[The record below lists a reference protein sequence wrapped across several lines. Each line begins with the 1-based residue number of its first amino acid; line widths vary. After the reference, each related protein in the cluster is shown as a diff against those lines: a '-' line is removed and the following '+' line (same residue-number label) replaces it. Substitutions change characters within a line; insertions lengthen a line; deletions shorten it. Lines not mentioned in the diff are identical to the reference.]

1 MKKLFK
7 GGKIDL
13 KIEFLLKV
21 NSDLL
26 KKKFNIFLLVVF
38 LSNSSFIFSQNLFNN
53 TQVPVN
59 GFCKFKNIATGQNYS
74 SIFSFN
80 YNNDSYSDILLYSPL
95 KKKINILTGNENGEF
110 SRQDSI
116 KVPFQFSSIQTI
128 FNKKKEVEGYAF
140 ASRRDRTAGIFQI
153 SKYRRFSIQSTIKFN
168 SYPENISLADVNGN
182 GKKEI
187 LISGSAFDGLS
198 LLYLSGRKLEEKKI
212 EERTI
217 YTDAT
222 FIDLNNDDI
231 PDIAGFNLITNSLE
245 FFYNYGDGNFRKVRS
260 IPING
265 RVRSLQS
272 FDMNSDNY
280 EDLIFVK
287 DNSIMIFYGDF
298 RSSFEN
304 SVTINPLFFPDKIIV
319 GDFNKDGKIDIA
331 YINYAEGILSV
342 IFAKS
347 ETQFYPEIAYLKKND
362 LKDIIPFY
370 SKFISGIA
378 GLNTTG
384 NLFTITR
391 LSSFS
396 ENVEMVLGAEPGA
409 ITFFD
414 NYDDGITDFCFLDEL
429 SNSLITVIRNS
440 AGIPKLY
447 YSFSLFQ
454 NHSEIT
460 AFNISSNIKGFYCYS
475 FDRKLIEAIVVDF
488 DNNKIERKSI
498 YAHGDL
504 MDLKVIKDSES
515 KVDIFAAYRNNDKL
529 GIDIFKY
536 SEHNYSNENYE
547 ITIKDL
553 ASNITFGSAGVVYLW
568 QKTGNNLRFLRQD
581 FSKPQSAPEEKFSL
595 SLQTYFKVTAF
606 TGDLLNKDKDVSIS
620 FLNSEEKNLAVIF
633 TDKFS
638 SLVKEDEQTGT
649 LNVEN
654 KAQLFL
660 GEMRFNGLKKLFVY
674 YPKNKIVDRFDFL
687 KEGKE
692 LIAVKIASAENLNR
706 YFIKNMNVKN
716 YHIVFTQ
723 RNESPISI
731 IKVTQ

>member
-7 GGKIDL
+7 GGKIDSR
-13 KIEFLLKV
+13 IEFLPKA
-21 NSDLL
+21 NFDLP
-26 KKKFNIFLLVVF
+26 KKNFNFFLLVAF
-38 LSNSSFIFSQNLFNN
+38 LSNPSFIFSQNMFNT
-53 TQVPVN
+53 TQVPIN

-74 SIFSFN
+74 SFFPLN
-80 YNNDSYSDILLYSPL
+80 YNNDSYTDILLYSPL

-116 KVPFQFSSIQTI
+116 KVPFQFSSIRTI

-140 ASRRDRTAGIFQI
+140 ASRRDRTAGIFRV
-153 SKYRRFSIQSTIKFN
+153 SRFRRFSIQAAIKFN

-217 YTDAT
+217 YTDAV

-265 RVRSLQS
+265 RVSSLQS

-304 SVTINPLFFPDKIIV
+304 SITINPLFFPDKIIV

-342 IFAKS
+342 IFAKNG
-347 ETQFYPEIAYLKKND
+347 TQFYPEIIYLKKND

-370 SKFISGIA
+370 SKFIGGIA
-378 GLNTTG
+378 GLNATG
-384 NLFTITR
+384 DLFTITR

-396 ENVEMVLGAEPGA
+396 ENVEMVLGAEPSA

-414 NYDDGITDFCFLDEL
+414 NGDDGITDFCFLDEL
-429 SNSLITVIRNS
+429 SNSLIAVVRNS

-447 YSFSLFQ
+447 YSFPLFQ
-454 NHSEIT
+454 NHSEVT
-460 AFNISSNIKGFYCYS
+460 AFNISSNVKGFYCYS

-488 DNNKIERKSI
+488 DKNKIERKSI
-498 YAHGDL
+498 YAHGEL
-504 MDLKVIKDSES
+504 MDLKVVKDSDN
-515 KVDIFAAYRNNDKL
+515 KVNILAVYRNSVRL
-529 GIDIFKY
+529 GIDVFKY
-536 SEHNYSNENYE
+536 YEQDYANENYE

-553 ASNITFGSAGVVYLW
+553 ASNITFGSGEAVYFW
-568 QKTGNNLRFLRQD
+568 QKTGNNLRLLKKD
-581 FSKPQSAPEEKFSL
+581 FNKSQSAPEEKFSL

-620 FLNSEEKNLAVIF
+620 FLNSEEKNLAVIS
-633 TDKFS
+633 TDKYS
-638 SLVKEDEQTGT
+638 SLIKENEQTGS

-654 KAQLFL
+654 KTQLFL

-674 YPKNKIVDRFDFL
+674 YPKDKIVDRFDFL

-692 LIAVKIASAENLNR
+692 IIAVKIASAENLNR

-716 YHIVFTQ
+716 YHLVFTQ

-731 IKVTQ
+731 IKIIP

>member
-7 GGKIDL
+7 GGKIDS
-13 KIEFLLKV
+13 KIEFLPKAD
-21 NSDLL
+21 SDLL
-26 KKKFNIFLLVVF
+26 KKIFNVFLLIVF
-38 LSNSSFIFSQNLFNN
+38 LSNSDFIFSQNLFNN
-53 TQVPVN
+53 IQVPLN
-59 GFCKFKNIATGQNYS
+59 GFCKFKDTATGQNYS
-74 SIFSFN
+74 SIFPLN
-80 YNNDSYSDILLYSPL
+80 YNNDSYTDILLYSPL

-110 SRQDSI
+110 ARQDSI

-153 SKYRRFSIQSTIKFN
+153 SKYRRFSTQAVVKFN

-198 LLYLSGRKLEEKKI
+198 LLYQSGRKLEEKKI
-212 EERTI
+212 QERTI
-217 YTDAT
+217 YTDAV

-265 RVRSLQS
+265 RVSSLQS

-280 EDLIFVK
+280 EDLVFVR

-342 IFAKS
+342 IFAKN
-347 ETQFYPEIAYLKKND
+347 ETQFYPEIVYLKKND
-362 LKDIIPFY
+362 IKDIIPFY

-378 GLNTTG
+378 GLNAMG
-384 NLFTITR
+384 SLFTITR

-414 NYDDGITDFCFLDEL
+414 NDDDGITDFCFLDEL
-429 SNSLITVIRNS
+429 SNSLVTVIRNS
-440 AGIPKLY
+440 AGIPKMY

-454 NHSEIT
+454 NHSEVK
-460 AFNISSNIKGFYCYS
+460 AFNISANVKGFYCYS
-475 FDRKLIEAIVVDF
+475 FDRKLIEAIVADF
-488 DNNKIERKSI
+488 DNNQIEKNTI

-504 MDLKVIKDSES
+504 MDLKIIKDNDN
-515 KVDIFAAYRNNDKL
+515 KVNILAAYRNNDKL

-536 SEHNYSNENYE
+536 SEQKYSNENYE
-547 ITIKDL
+547 ITIRDL
-553 ASNITFGSAGVVYLW
+553 ASNITFGSGRIVYFW
-568 QKTGNNLRFLRQD
+568 QKIGDNLRLLKKD
-581 FSKPQSAPEEKFSL
+581 FDKPQSAPEEKFSL

-620 FLNSEEKNLAVIF
+620 FLNSEEKNLAVIS
-633 TDKFS
+633 TDKYS
-638 SLVKEDEQTGT
+638 SIIKEDEQGGA

-654 KAQLFL
+654 KSQLFL

-674 YPKNKIVDRFDFL
+674 YPENKIIDRFDFL

-692 LIAVKIASAENLNR
+692 LITVKIASAENLNR

-716 YHIVFTQ
+716 YHLVYTQ
-723 RNESPISI
+723 KNESPISI
-731 IKVTQ
+731 IKITP